1 MIGWSR
7 WYSIKQ
13 PDVLLAFTALF
24 YYWLTDLVSSWNQLS
39 KFSRWDKQND
49 HFGHLKSM
57 IHNHNNVYMQHKTF
71 HGLILHLSTDQVIKM
86 TFNWCVSCILNY
98 LYFVSE
104 WWKHWITVSL
114 DPGWDIIT
122 TKCKNNTSA
131 FSARITLWI
140 QQKSFSNN
148 ADRSA
153 ELSSTSPAECRNN
166 VTRTRLLLGS
176 WVRLYQHTALLSF
189 KHDQRLSEAN
199 CGGGRAENGDMNHF
213 SNSHL

>member
-1 MIGWSR
+1 M
-7 WYSIKQ
+7 K
-13 PDVLLAFTALF
+13 LLTTVQWFTTLF

-39 KFSRWDKQND
+39 EFSRWHKQND

-57 IHNHNNVYMQHKTF
+57 IHNHNNVYMQHKTC
-71 HGLILHLSTDQVIKM
+71 HGLILHLSTGQVIKM

-104 WWKHWITVSL
+104 WWKHWITVLL

-140 QQKSFSNN
+140 QQRSFPTASI
-148 ADRSA
+148 DSA

>member
-1 MIGWSR
+1 MQVPYALCNIVR
-7 WYSIKQ
+7 LKETRNMK
-13 PDVLLAFTALF
+13 LLTTGQWFTTLF

-39 KFSRWDKQND
+39 EFSRWHKQND

-57 IHNHNNVYMQHKTF
+57 IHNHNNVYIHHKTF
-71 HGLILHLSTDQVIKM
+71 NGFILHLSTGQVIKM

-104 WWKHWITVSL
+104 WWKHWITVLL

-140 QQKSFSNN
+140 QQKSFSNSV
-148 ADRSA
+148 DRFSW
-153 ELSSTSPAECRNN
+153 T
-166 VTRTRLLLGS
+166 LLDFS
-176 WVRLYQHTALLSF
+176 
-189 KHDQRLSEAN
+189 
-199 CGGGRAENGDMNHF
+199 GRM
-213 SNSHL
+213 